1 MQPQPALR
9 NVPLDI
15 RCLLAAG
22 GVLLPPA
29 LRAEWLREWHAEVW
43 HCPGSGPDLR
53 QRLRMRALG
62 AFPDAWAL
70 LRQNYGIAR
79 RIGDIPYSRF
89 APILLMILLIAA
101 AALATGGFRRG
112 RHLLFHDDSQG
123 LVLVVQPLLFM
134 GGSARIPAAQADA
147 WSQAS
152 KTAAES
158 GRWSIEESVRGVRHV
173 RVCRADATAQA
184 LLSKAPVKP
193 QCDFVEPAGLAADS
207 FAGVVARLKSGASLQ
222 DAELELQQTA
232 GLHKGWLTPSIVSLA
247 EIRKAPLVPVGS
259 AVFGFLLLSAL
270 AVRALTIRATLWAV
284 SKIALTYALIAGVWI
299 ELAARAPFTQTAGI
313 PGSWNAPVYFLPVVA
328 GGGAAW
334 WFRRDAQRR
343 CRICHRAL
351 AMPVFVGLSGSC
363 LLEPGGTEYLCA
375 EGHGALLAG
384 SIAGQMAAEV
394 WATWS
399 DTPA

>member
-1 MQPQPALR
+1 MQPQPCSR
-9 NVPLDI
+9 NVPLEI

-29 LRAEWLREWHAEVW
+29 LRAGWLREWHAEVW

-53 QRLRMRALG
+53 RRLRTRALG

-79 RIGDIPYSRF
+79 RIGDIPDSRF
-89 APILLMILLIAA
+89 APILLAILLIGA

-112 RHLLFHDDSQG
+112 RNLLLHDDSQG
-123 LVLVVQPLLFM
+123 LVLVVQPLPFM
-134 GGSARIPAAQADA
+134 GGSARIPAAQAEA
-147 WSQAS
+147 WSHAS
-152 KTAAES
+152 QTVAES
-158 GRWSIEESVRGVRHV
+158 GRWSMEDSVRGGRHV
-173 RVCRADATAQA
+173 RLCRADATAQA
-184 LLSKAPVKP
+184 LLSNAPVKS
-193 QCDFVEPAGLAADS
+193 QCDFIEPAGLSADS
-207 FAGVVARLKSGASLQ
+207 FGGVVARLKNGASLRE
-222 DAELELQQTA
+222 AELELRQTA

-259 AVFGFLLLSAL
+259 AFFGFLLLSAL
-270 AVRALTIRATLWAV
+270 ALRAHTIRAMLWGA
-284 SKIALTYALIAGVWI
+284 SKIALTFSLIVGVWI

-313 PGSWNAPVYFLPVVA
+313 PGYWSALVYFLPVVA

-363 LLEPGGTEYLCA
+363 LLEPGGTEYVCA

-384 SIAGQMAAEV
+384 SIAGQMTAEV